1 MSLSTTINQLNNPNI
16 KGASRTYANAPTSA
30 VAADAA
36 PSKETDF
43 ASALTQATNTIPSK
57 ALSAEVLASTV
68 PSTTIQTSSYVFDP
82 LGVVGTIPESNV
94 FLQAIRQMMGKPAE
108 TPATTTPTP
117 TPAPTSIPTPVTAAV
132 LAPSTANSPTSFNA
146 LPAAVAAMPAP
157 TASATTATT
166 TSTDASTT
174 DFMSSLE
181 AQLNY
186 QNLGSTGDTETA
198 LMDALEEDE
207 SETQSA

>member
-16 KGASRTYANAPTSA
+16 TGTSRTYANAPTSA

-36 PSKETDF
+36 PSKETGF
-43 ASALTQATNTIPSK
+43 ASALTQASNTIPSK
-57 ALSAEVLASTV
+57 ALSAEVLAATV

-94 FLQAIRQMMGKPAE
+94 FLQAIRQMMGKPAD
-108 TPATTTPTP
+108 TTA
-117 TPAPTSIPTPVTAAV
+117 TPAPAPPPTSTPTPVTAAV

-146 LPAAVAAMPAP
+146 LPTAVAAMPAP
-157 TASATTATT
+157 TATATATTT

-186 QNLGSTGDTETA
+186 QNLSSTSDTETT

-207 SETQSA
+207 SETQSV